1 MAAGDLTTLDNVKAW
16 FAPPLTT
23 TGDDAL
29 LARLVTAASQFI
41 QAWLGRTI
49 AETAFTETRNGL
61 GGTRLFLRNRPVVSV
76 ASVTVDGVAIAAA
89 TGPGQSG
96 YLFDDSS
103 VYLAGYAFSRGQQN
117 ITVAY
122 TAGYAATPPEL
133 EQACI
138 ALVVL
143 RYRERD
149 RIGQVSKNLAGEVVS
164 FAQKD
169 MPADVQTLLDQYKNK
184 MSFDFLF

>member
-1 MAAGDLTTLDNVKAW
+1 MATGDLTTLANVKAW

-29 LARLVTAASQFI
+29 LTRLITAASQFI
-41 QAWLGRTI
+41 QAWLGRTV
-49 AETAFTETRNGL
+49 AETAYTETRNGF

-76 ASVTVDGVAIAAA
+76 ASLTVDGNAIAPSSGA
-89 TGPGQSG
+89 GQPG

-117 ITVAY
+117 VTIAY

-138 ALVVL
+138 ALVAL
-143 RYRERD
+143 RYKERD

-164 FAQKD
+164 FTQKD
-169 MPADVQTLLDQYKNK
+169 MPADVQTLLDQYR
-184 MSFDFLF
+184 SVVPA